1 MSVSSF
7 KSFMRGAGPAVV
19 AAALTLAPLSA
30 NAAIIQYEGTLAP
43 EAVGATGT
51 GQVFLTF
58 DTTAQTLLIDASW
71 SGLSGATTIAHIHC
85 CTASPG
91 TGTAG
96 VATQVPTFVGFP
108 AGVTSGSY
116 DQLFDMSLA
125 GSWNATYV
133 TNNGGTPASAF
144 NALLTGLQTDRGYL
158 NIHTSTFGGGE
169 IRARLAVVPEP
180 GTLALL
186 GLGLAV
192 LGRTRRA
199 RA

>member
-1 MSVSSF
+1 MSRFVALASSLLLLGLTALPA
-7 KSFMRGAGPAVV
+7 GAVTIVFQAPFLPEGGP
-19 AAALTLAPLSA
+19 
-30 NAAIIQYEGTLAP
+30 
-43 EAVGATGT
+43 GATGSGSAT
-51 GQVFLTF
+51 VTF
-58 DTTAQTLLIDASW
+58 DTDLLTMHVQATW
-71 SGLSGATTIAHIHC
+71 SGTSGTTTVAHIHC

-116 DQLFDMSLA
+116 DQLFDMSLT

-144 NALLTGLQTDRGYL
+144 NALLTGLQSDRGYL